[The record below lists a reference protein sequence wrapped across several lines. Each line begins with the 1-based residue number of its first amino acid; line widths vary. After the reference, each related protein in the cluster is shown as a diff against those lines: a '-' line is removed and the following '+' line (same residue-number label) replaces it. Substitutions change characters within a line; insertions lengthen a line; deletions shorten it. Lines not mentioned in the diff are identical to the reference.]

1 MNNAWKELFAG
12 YGGSTTK
19 IEKLR
24 AELAGKDAT
33 IQLLRQLLDAKEQEI
48 RLQEDIIRGLSLKL
62 KVALQ
67 LKDLKERHIKEL
79 TEKNEPE
86 QPAKGDN

>member
-12 YGGSTTK
+12 YGGSATK

-62 KVALQ
+62 K
-67 LKDLKERHIKEL
+67 EL
-79 TEKNEPE
+79 TEK
-86 QPAKGDN
+86 K

>member
-33 IQLLRQLLDAKEQEI
+33 IQLLRQLLDAKQQEI
-48 RLQEDIIRGLSLKL
+48 DLQEDIIRGLSLKL
-62 KVALQ
+62 KDALQ
-67 LKDLKERHIKEL
+67 LKDLKELSIKEL
-79 TEKNEPE
+79 TEENEPGQE
-86 QPAKGDN
+86 AKGDN

>member
-1 MNNAWKELFAG
+1 MNNARDTWENIVTG

-33 IQLLRQLLDAKEQEI
+33 IQLLRQLLDAKQQEI
-48 RLQEDIIRGLSLKL
+48 DLQEDIIRGLSLKL
-62 KVALQ
+62 K
-67 LKDLKERHIKEL
+67 EL
-79 TEKNEPE
+79 TEENEPE
-86 QPAKGDN
+86 RLAKGDN

>member
-33 IQLLRQLLDAKEQEI
+33 IQLLRQLLDAKQQEI
-48 RLQEDIIRGLSLKL
+48 ELQDDIIRGLSLKL
-62 KVALQ
+62 K
-67 LKDLKERHIKEL
+67 EL
-79 TEKNEPE
+79 TEENEPE
-86 QPAKGDN
+86 QLAKGDN

>member
-1 MNNAWKELFAG
+1 MNNARDAWENIVTG

-33 IQLLRQLLDAKEQEI
+33 IQLLRQLLEAKQQEI
-48 RLQEDIIRGLSLKL
+48 ELQDDIIRGLSLKL
-62 KVALQ
+62 K
-67 LKDLKERHIKEL
+67 EL
-79 TEKNEPE
+79 TEENEPE
-86 QPAKGDN
+86 QLAKGDN

>member
-48 RLQEDIIRGLSLKL
+48 CHQEDIIRALSLKL
-62 KVALQ
+62 
-67 LKDLKERHIKEL
+67 KEL

>member
-24 AELAGKDAT
+24 AELAGKGAT
-33 IQLLRQLLDAKEQEI
+33 ILLLRQLLDTKEQEI

-62 KVALQ
+62 K
-67 LKDLKERHIKEL
+67 EL
-79 TEKNEPE
+79 TEGNEPE
-86 QPAKGDN
+86 QLAKGDN

>member
-1 MNNAWKELFAG
+1 MNNARYAWENIVTG

-33 IQLLRQLLDAKEQEI
+33 IQLLRQLLSAGSDC
-48 RLQEDIIRGLSLKL
+48 RLGRDTR
-62 KVALQ
+62 A
-67 LKDLKERHIKEL
+67 
-79 TEKNEPE
+79 
-86 QPAKGDN
+86 

>member
-1 MNNAWKELFAG
+1 MNNARGAWENIVTG

-33 IQLLRQLLDAKEQEI
+33 IQLLRQLLDAKQQEI
-48 RLQEDIIRGLSLKL
+48 DLQEDIIRGLSLKL
-62 KVALQ
+62 K
-67 LKDLKERHIKEL
+67 EL
-79 TEKNEPE
+79 TEK
-86 QPAKGDN
+86 K

>member
-48 RLQEDIIRGLSLKL
+48 CHQEAIIRGLSLKL
-62 KVALQ
+62 K
-67 LKDLKERHIKEL
+67 EL
-79 TEKNEPE
+79 TEVNEPE
-86 QPAKGDN
+86 QLAKGDN

>member
-12 YGGSTTK
+12 YGGSATK
-19 IEKLR
+19 IDRLS

-33 IQLLRQLLDAKEQEI
+33 IQLLRHLLDTKQQEI
-48 RLQEDIIRGLSLKL
+48 ELQEQIIRRLSLR
-62 KVALQ
+62 
-67 LKDLKERHIKEL
+67 LKEF

-86 QPAKGDN
+86 QPVKGDN

>member
-33 IQLLRQLLDAKEQEI
+33 IQLLRQLLEAKQQEI
-48 RLQEDIIRGLSLKL
+48 ELQDDIIRGLSLKL
-62 KVALQ
+62 K
-67 LKDLKERHIKEL
+67 EL
-79 TEKNEPE
+79 TEENEPE
-86 QPAKGDN
+86 QLAKGDN

>member
-1 MNNAWKELFAG
+1 MNNAWDGWEKIVAG

-33 IQLLRQLLDAKEQEI
+33 IQLLRQLLDAKQQEI
-48 RLQEDIIRGLSLKL
+48 DLQEDIIRGLSLKL
-62 KVALQ
+62 K
-67 LKDLKERHIKEL
+67 EL
-79 TEKNEPE
+79 TEK
-86 QPAKGDN
+86 K

>member
-19 IEKLR
+19 VEKLR

-33 IQLLRQLLDAKEQEI
+33 IQLLRQLLDAKQQEI
-48 RLQEDIIRGLSLKL
+48 ELQEDIIRGLSLKL
-62 KVALQ
+62 K
-67 LKDLKERHIKEL
+67 EL
-79 TEKNEPE
+79 TEK
-86 QPAKGDN
+86 K

>member
-1 MNNAWKELFAG
+1 MNNAWDELHRGDA
-12 YGGSTTK
+12 K

-86 QPAKGDN
+86 QLAKGDN

>member
-19 IEKLR
+19 IEQLR

-33 IQLLRQLLDAKEQEI
+33 IQLLRQLLDAKQQEI
-48 RLQEDIIRGLSLKL
+48 DLQEDIIRGLSLKL
-62 KVALQ
+62 K
-67 LKDLKERHIKEL
+67 EL
-79 TEKNEPE
+79 TEK
-86 QPAKGDN
+86 K

>member
-33 IQLLRQLLDAKEQEI
+33 IQLLRQLLDAKQQEI
-48 RLQEDIIRGLSLKL
+48 ELQEDIIRGLSLKL
-62 KVALQ
+62 K
-67 LKDLKERHIKEL
+67 EL
-79 TEKNEPE
+79 TEENEPE
-86 QPAKGDN
+86 QLARGDN